1 EEIHRLSDEYSQDII
16 GGDMV
21 EG

>member
-1 EEIHRLSDEYSQDII
+1 IHKLADEYSQDII
-16 GGDMV
+16 GGDVV